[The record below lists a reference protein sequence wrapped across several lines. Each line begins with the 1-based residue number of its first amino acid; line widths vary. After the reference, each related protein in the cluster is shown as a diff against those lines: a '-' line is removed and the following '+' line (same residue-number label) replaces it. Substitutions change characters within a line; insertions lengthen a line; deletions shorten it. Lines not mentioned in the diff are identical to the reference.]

1 MEFLKKLL
9 HKFNVKTRE
18 EFRYFVK
25 EIAKFSMAGFTNA
38 IIFLLVYYVLVFARV
53 DYLLANVFAFF
64 VSVLN
69 AYFWNT
75 RFVFKKYNAA
85 CVKTLIK
92 VYTSYSIT
100 FVISTIILYI
110 VVDLLGFSKY
120 IAPIF
125 SLFVTV
131 PLNFILNKLWIFKG
145 QNINI

>member
-1 MEFLKKLL
+1 MIRKIL
-9 HKFNVKTRE
+9 HKFNIHSRE
-18 EFRYFVK
+18 EFYHLVK
-25 EIAKFSMAGFTNA
+25 EIIKFSMVGFCNTLV
-38 IIFLLVYYVLVFARV
+38 FLFVYYLLVLLHVN
-53 DYLLANVFAFF
+53 YLLANVFAFF
-64 VSVLN
+64 ISVLN

-75 RFVFKKYNAA
+75 RFVFKKHNAA
-85 CVKTLIK
+85 SFKTLAK
-92 VYTSYSIT
+92 VYVSYGIT
-100 FVISTIILYI
+100 FLLSTLIIYI

>member
-1 MEFLKKLL
+1 
-9 HKFNVKTRE
+9 
-18 EFRYFVK
+18 
-25 EIAKFSMAGFTNA
+25 MAGFTNA
-38 IIFLLVYYVLVFARV
+38 IIFLFVYYILVVFHI

-64 VSVLN
+64 ISVLN

-75 RFVFKKYNAA
+75 KFVFKKYNAA

-100 FVISTIILYI
+100 FVLSTTILYI
-110 VVDLLGFSKY
+110 AVSVLGFSKY

-131 PLNFILNKLWIFKG
+131 PLNFILNKLWIFKKYD
-145 QNINI
+145 